1 MTTDLLAYRPATP
14 LQEAATGPLAGKTI
28 LVRPDLCVAGWLTD
42 AGSQALKDFH
52 AFTDAAIVTRLK
64 AAGAS
69 FAGSTRMAELGFGV
83 NGDAMA
89 RALSANHAHI
99 GLMTDTMGEA
109 RVAAC
114 CAGCFGFKPSYGLI
128 SRSGLIGLAPSM
140 ECVGVLAGDLSDI
153 ASVLGVMAGPDEN
166 DFSMSNDPPPDFLNP
181 VPSAKTTLRIGVPRE
196 CRDRLGPSGAAAFAA
211 ALDAMAGAGIEI
223 IEVNLPGFDLFPVVH
238 QIVAAVEASSAAGK
252 YDGVRYGFRA
262 ESAKNWNE
270 MYIKSRAE
278 AFGIRIKAF
287 LFQGAYFQFQDYPAF
302 ENACALRRR
311 LVNETDD
318 LFKQVDMLALPA
330 RHEDPDPYRA
340 ETVGDTYAAF
350 GLTLAA
356 NVAGLPAL
364 HIPGLSRHAAMD
376 FGLQLIGPRMADVSV
391 LAAGLNLS
399 THIQGVSS
407 T

>member
-28 LVRPDLCVAGWLTD
+28 LIRPDLCVAGWLTD
-42 AGSQALKDFH
+42 AGSRALKGFH
-52 AFTDAAIVTRLK
+52 AVTDAAIVTRLK

-69 FAGSTRMAELGFGV
+69 FAGSTRMAELGFGL
-83 NGDAMA
+83 NNDAMV
-89 RALSANHAHI
+89 RALSADHAHI
-99 GLMTDTMGEA
+99 GLMTDTMGEV

-114 CAGCFGFKPSYGLI
+114 CAGWFGFKPSYGLI

-153 ASVLGVMAGPDEN
+153 AAVLGVMAGPDEN
-166 DFSMSNDPPPDFLNP
+166 DFSMSDDPPPDFSNLE
-181 VPSAKTTLRIGVPRE
+181 PSAKTTLRIGVPLE
-196 CRDRLGPSGAAAFAA
+196 CRDRLGPSGAAAFSA
-211 ALDAMAGAGIEI
+211 ALDAMAGAGVEI

-262 ESAKNWNE
+262 EAAKNWNE

-302 ENACALRRR
+302 ENACMLRRR
-311 LVNETDD
+311 LVEETDK
-318 LFKQVDMLALPA
+318 FFEQIDMLALPTRQGDA
-330 RHEDPDPYRA
+330 DPFQA
-340 ETVGDTYAAF
+340 ESVSDTYAAF
-350 GLTLAA
+350 GLTLTA
-356 NVAGLPAL
+356 NVAGMPAL
-364 HIPGLSRHAAMD
+364 HIPGTGRQGSMD
-376 FGLQLIGPRMADVSV
+376 FGMQLIGPRMADVSV